1 MTRGRQVPPA
11 HRRSERTVRSCK
23 GHAAGGSATWSR
35 SKARRCIPA
44 GSGVGNVVVDELLGD
59 QSMSSDRSMPASI
72 GALPLVRVSLTMR
85 PFVPDPPSLAVCQIH
100 NEPLPGR
107 VQVCWTV

>member
-1 MTRGRQVPPA
+1 
-11 HRRSERTVRSCK
+11 
-23 GHAAGGSATWSR
+23 
-35 SKARRCIPA
+35 
-44 GSGVGNVVVDELLGD
+44 
-59 QSMSSDRSMPASI
+59 MPASI